1 MVEQNKIDGSIKC
14 VYSNSKQH
22 PATFYGAT
30 KAASENFLLAQSY
43 NSQMR
48 INFVRPGY
56 TFGNPVVEGASTQGD
71 TRFHQIVK
79 DAMNGGPIHV
89 VKNDGTQ
96 FIWAGDLAK
105 LYIKILH
112 SDVNRKTYFGL
123 SKKFIS
129 WYDIAAET
137 SKRCGSKSKIEVED
151 RGWSDNV
158 TLFDVR
164 DMNDDFSL
172 EFDGWE
178 KILEHLDYYI
188 KMESHT

>member
-14 VYSNSKQH
+14 VYSNTKQH

-43 NSQMR
+43 NSKMR
-48 INFVRPGY
+48 INFIRPGY
-56 TFGNPVVEGASTQGD
+56 TFGNPVIEGASTQGD
-71 TRFHQIVK
+71 SRFQQIVK
-79 DAMNGGPIHV
+79 DAVNDRAIHV

-105 LYIKILH
+105 LYLKVLQ
-112 SDVNRKTYFGL
+112 SGVNRRTYFGL
-123 SKKFIS
+123 SSNFIS
-129 WYDIAAET
+129 WDAIAKET
-137 SKRCGSKSKIEVED
+137 IKRCGSNSTIEVED
-151 RGWSDNV
+151 RGWSDNI

-164 DMNDDFSL
+164 DMKDDFSL

-188 KMESHT
+188 KMESHS